1 MVQALILAGG
11 RGTRLRP
18 LTDLYPKPLLYLPGG
33 TLLDHLLN
41 QLERLAITD
50 IAIVVNYKA
59 DAIARHIRK
68 RRHIRL
74 IQQKGPATFMAAL
87 ASAADWV
94 QGPTLVLHGDNYF
107 GQWLE
112 PYVRRATPG
121 RNTFFVSQDAAF
133 GDTAARMAQTGA
145 YILQPEIFRWARML
159 VEHDSLQALT
169 YEIVARNAP
178 MQILPTNI
186 CRFNVNEPSDLLHIT
201 HLMLR
206 DWSSMVH
213 PPYANLLYDP
223 MMLSWKARDAVVE
236 ESSLGLYVTIG
247 HGAHVRRS
255 RLRHALVFPHTH
267 VEDEEEEFVILA
279 ESRRV
284 RIQMYVPMPHLMMPV
299 AVAP

>member
-33 TLLDHLLN
+33 TLLDHLLT

-59 DAIARHIRK
+59 DAIARHIHK

-74 IQQKGPATFMAAL
+74 IPQKGPATFMAAL
-87 ASAADWV
+87 ASAAEWV

-107 GQWLE
+107 GQWIE

-121 RNTFFVSQDAAF
+121 CNTFLVAQDAAF
-133 GDTAARMAQTGA
+133 GDPAARMAQTGA
-145 YILQPEIFRWARML
+145 YILQPDIFRWARTLM
-159 VEHDSLQALT
+159 EHDTLQALT
-169 YEIVARNAP
+169 HELVARHAP
-178 MQILPTNI
+178 VEILPTNM

-213 PPYANLLYDP
+213 PPYAHLLYDP

-236 ESSLGLYVTIG
+236 ESSLGLYVTVG
-247 HGAHVRRS
+247 EGAQVRHS
-255 RLRHALVFPHTH
+255 RLRHALVFPHTR
-267 VEDEEEEFVILA
+267 VEDEDEEFVILA

-284 RIQMYVPMPHLMMPV
+284 RIQMYVPLPNLVASM